1 MRLGTKRKT
10 FSSILI
16 LAPSQ
21 TGYMVTHVVVLYEK
35 RWVSIVPSYSLGT
48 HARSTALPKS
58 ALIPYLAYLVI
69 NLQRA
74 K

>member
-16 LAPSQ
+16 LAPPQ

-35 RWVSIVPSYSLGT
+35 RWVSIV
-48 HARSTALPKS
+48 
-58 ALIPYLAYLVI
+58 LINTSGELTQDQQHYQNQL
-69 NLQRA
+69 
-74 K
+74 